1 MERLL
6 IVGVVAVV
14 AVVVALVVQRRQAP
28 AAPVRT
34 GYNVPAQLHRPDFE
48 RPDAQWL
55 VVVFSSATCSTC
67 AGVWDKV
74 RVLESAAVAVQEVE
88 VGAHRELHDRYR
100 IDGVPTTVMADAEG
114 VVRASFLG
122 PATATD
128 IWAALAELRDPGSV
142 PEGCHD
148 HVTPS
153 ADPSAP
159 TEAQRPDGQP
169 LPPGREGDLD

>member
-1 MERLL
+1 MERLV

-14 AVVVALVVQRRQAP
+14 AVVVALVIQRRQPA

-34 GYNVPAQLHRPDFE
+34 GYNVPGQLHRPDFD
-48 RPDAQWL
+48 RPDAEWL
-55 VVVFSSATCSTC
+55 AVVFTSSTCATC

-74 RVLESAAVAVQEVE
+74 RVLESDAVAVQEVE

-114 VVRASFLG
+114 IVRASFLG

-128 IWAALAELRDPGSV
+128 LWAALAELRDPGSV
-142 PEGCHD
+142 PEGCAS
-148 HVTPS
+148 HVSP
-153 ADPSAP
+153 
-159 TEAQRPDGQP
+159 PD
-169 LPPGREGDLD
+169 EGGPDEG